1 MTYSSVSINTTH
13 IYIYI
18 YSICEYELHNSVQ
31 SHIDFAFFVFLSPRR
46 ARTLRKWQIFPIPI
60 KRSMNAQYYSYLSID
75 FLGRK
80 KKGVKGKGKKK
91 EREGKFPF
99 CDCR

>member
-1 MTYSSVSINTTH
+1 MCPLTQL

-18 YSICEYELHNSVQ
+18 YSICENELHNSVQ

-46 ARTLRKWQIFPIPI
+46 VRTLRKWQIFPIPI

-80 KKGVKGKGKKK
+80 RKRRKGERKEKGEG
-91 EREGKFPF
+91 REVSIL
-99 CDCR
+99 